1 MDTERM
7 ILAAMSPAG
16 GGQYSPVQ
24 IQKLLFLIDRELSDL
39 VGGQHFAFQPYHY
52 GPYDKRVYLMLEE
65 LAAQGHVTIG
75 VHLVGCRSYALTPE
89 GLESGRDTLENLESR
104 AQNFIKRAS
113 NFARENTFSDL
124 VSAIYK
130 AYPEMQENSVF
141 QHI

>member
-52 GPYDKRVYLMLEE
+52 GPYDKRVYAMLEE

-75 VHLVGCRSYALTPE
+75 DQLIGCRSYALTPQ
-89 GLESGRDTLENLESR
+89 GLESGRKALGDLEFR
-104 AQNFIKRAS
+104 AQNFIERAS
-113 NFARENTFSDL
+113 KFVRENTFSDL
-124 VSAIYK
+124 VRAIYK

-141 QHI
+141 QHL